1 MTENKSFKV
10 YYHALQTPNIAFFS
24 SINKT
29 EGFVI
34 IVSLIDLLDFESVN
48 RLTDTIF
55 FVKFSQVGPDM
66 LKFYNIYVMKDTC
79 CLMAY
84 GCCSTLF
91 LDQSTLEKTLL

>member
-1 MTENKSFKV
+1 M
-10 YYHALQTPNIAFFS
+10 
-24 SINKT
+24 
-29 EGFVI
+29 I

-48 RLTDTIF
+48 RPTDTIF

-66 LKFYNIYVMKDTC
+66 LKFYNIYVMRDTC

-91 LDQSTLEKTLL
+91 LDQSTLERRFFNWD